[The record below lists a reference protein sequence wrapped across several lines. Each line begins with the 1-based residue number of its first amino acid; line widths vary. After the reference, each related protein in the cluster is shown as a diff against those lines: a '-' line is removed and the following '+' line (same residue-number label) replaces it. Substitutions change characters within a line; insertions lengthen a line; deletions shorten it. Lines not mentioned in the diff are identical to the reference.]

1 MTEHCNARCKAA
13 KSLSARLKAAQ
24 TYARPTG
31 DALPHHN
38 KVMSKVL
45 VERATNR
52 CTYDGCKMSDSIG
65 HETKKAIS
73 AGEIQARD
81 MKEVSILVVK
91 ELERKA
97 ADLADRGTLMQDK
110 ILKAQLQQLAKDRHR

>member
-1 MTEHCNARCKAA
+1 
-13 KSLSARLKAAQ
+13 
-24 TYARPTG
+24 
-31 DALPHHN
+31 
-38 KVMSKVL
+38 
-45 VERATNR
+45 
-52 CTYDGCKMSDSIG
+52 MSDSIG

>member
-1 MTEHCNARCKAA
+1 
-13 KSLSARLKAAQ
+13 
-24 TYARPTG
+24 
-31 DALPHHN
+31 
-38 KVMSKVL
+38 MSKVI
-45 VERATNR
+45 VERASNR
-52 CTYDGCKMSDSIG
+52 CTYDGCTMSASVG

-81 MKEVSILVVK
+81 MKEVSALVVK

-110 ILKAQLQQLAKDRHR
+110 ILKMQLQQLAKDRHR